1 MPRKD
6 RRPVSKR
13 SNRLSAMRKS
23 LSVMYTAGF
32 LRKFIDEKNTPAPA
46 MINSSLIIA
55 GLNFSNLLRSFPMAL
70 G

>member
-46 MINSSLIIA
+46 MIN
-55 GLNFSNLLRSFPMAL
+55 
-70 G
+70 